1 MRRVLFEKRFWE
13 PIQSGMV
20 TMTFRRWKRMQAL
33 PGNVYRSPAGRLHV
47 TSIDTVSTDDITDAD
62 AVSAGYPDAPS
73 LVADLRGEPDH
84 PVYRIVFRFLDEP
97 DPRTVLANDDA
108 LSESDVDEIGRRLAR
123 LDKAST
129 HGPWTMAYLEAIEAN
144 PERRAPDLA
153 AMYGRETQAFKT
165 DIRKLKNLGL
175 TLSFR
180 IGYRL
185 SPRGQEYLT
194 RVRH

>member
-1 MRRVLFEKRFWE
+1 
-13 PIQSGMV
+13 
-20 TMTFRRWKRMQAL
+20 MQAL